1 MSVKAIIKDPSFITQ
16 KSEPFIFGKDDH
28 IIQDLLDTAEA
39 HKENC
44 AGLAAVQ
51 IGYLK
56 RVILVK
62 QDKQFIPFINPVI
75 IKHSPNWYYTMEGCL
90 SLDGQRNV
98 KRYRSIMVSYMTLN
112 GKKHTKQF
120 DGFVAEIIQHEVD
133 HLKGVLI

>member
-1 MSVKAIIKDPSFITQ
+1 MAVKEIVKDPNFLAQ
-16 KSEPFIFGKDDH
+16 KSGPFNPNHDYH
-28 IIQDLLDTAEA
+28 IIQDLLDTANA
-39 HKENC
+39 QKKNC
-44 AGLAAVQ
+44 VGLAAPQ

-62 QDKQFIPFINPVI
+62 QDKQYIPLINPVI

-98 KRYRSIMVSYMTLN
+98 KRYSSIMVSYTTTN

-133 HLKGVLI
+133 HLNGVLI